1 MYNIELNSKWEN
13 ITSFKDEKGYKALR
27 VTSTCIPDLFIAVDG
42 EGYRCLLLYLP
53 NDVEAITKGKDK
65 SKLLLSY
72 LPTKGLLLIKLKD
85 YDFIDLF
92 NDLIVSIYSK
102 ISLISEPV
110 TACEAFIS
118 TFYKWSDFF
127 EDNRVKKLSE
137 DQLQGLFG
145 ELFVLLGYLS
155 KSKPANINSTLAS
168 WKGLYDAA
176 NDFEFDTKNIEVKTI
191 KKSKPYVKISSEFQ
205 LEKEHNKGLELFV
218 VTVQV
223 DLTNGDSIYDLLLKV
238 RDQINSSNGDLSI
251 LYHALNQ
258 KRLTIES
265 LKQYNNHR
273 FKVIKTQLFDTS
285 SESFPKLIRSNVLDE
300 ISDLRYKL
308 RISDL
313 DQYLIEMK
321 RY

>member
-1 MYNIELNSKWEN
+1 MNNNELNSKWED
-13 ITSFKDEKGYKALR
+13 ITSFKDKKGYKALR
-27 VTSTCIPDLFIAVDG
+27 ITSTCVPDLFIAVDG
-42 EGYRCLLLYLP
+42 EGYRCLLLFLP
-53 NDVEAITKGKDK
+53 KSVVLKTKGTDK
-65 SKLLLSY
+65 SKLFLSF
-72 LPTKGLLLIKLKD
+72 LPTKSVLLIRLKD
-85 YDFIDLF
+85 VEFIDLF

-102 ISLISEPV
+102 ISSISDPV
-110 TACEAFIS
+110 TASETTVN

-127 EDNRVKKLSE
+127 EDNKVKKISE
-137 DQLQGLFG
+137 DQIQGLFG
-145 ELFVLLGYLS
+145 ELFVLMGYLS

-176 NDFEFDTKNIEVKTI
+176 NDFEFDTKNIEVKT
-191 KKSKPYVKISSEFQ
+191 KKESKPHVKISSEFQ

-218 VTVQV
+218 VTVQI
-223 DLTNGDSIYDLLLKV
+223 DLPNGDSIYDLLLKI
-238 RDQINSSNGDLSI
+238 RKQINLSNGDVSI

-265 LKQYNNHR
+265 LKQYNNYR

-285 SESFPKLIRSNVLDE
+285 SDTFPKLIRSNVLDE
-300 ISDLRYKL
+300 ISELRYKL
-308 RISDL
+308 RISNL